1 MPQPQTLSIEELKKQ
16 IELSKK
22 VIMRN
27 MKFAN
32 PLGKINIDYSQM
44 VFNLNKDIIE
54 LNKRLPEDSNE
65 KMKEIEYSSIY
76 DLYDKINPTKP
87 TGGRRKSRRMN
98 KSRRRMKKSR
108 RRVRM

>member
-1 MPQPQTLSIEELKKQ
+1 MSQPRTIEELKKQ
-16 IELSKK
+16 ITHSKE
-22 VIMRN
+22 VIMRII
-27 MKFAN
+27 
-32 PLGKINIDYSQM
+32 KITPNYDFQLS
-44 VFNLNKDIIE
+44 VSNLNNNISE

-76 DLYDKINPTKP
+76 DLYGKINPTKP